1 AVFGPIPPG
10 EAKQLSYGYVLPA
23 TTPRLAV
30 PIDQPTAEVDLLVE
44 DTTATVT
51 APQLDT
57 LGVQEIETRRF
68 ARYRTRA
75 LAAGAAVT
83 IAFAASRDVQA
94 ASFVPFV
101 VIVAAA
107 ALAVGFVVALRR
119 RPAQPTAFP
128 PCRCEQRVLRCCDHL
143 DRLAIVAHTANGES
157 RKPVRIRRGPA
168 TVTGMLVRSTVRPR
182 LNATGCHHSGRRA
195 DRPKPGD
202 LSVRATCR
210 SPAG

>member
-1 AVFGPIPPG
+1 M
-10 EAKQLSYGYVLPA
+10 
-23 TTPRLAV
+23 
-30 PIDQPTAEVDLLVE
+30 DLLVE

-119 RPAQPTAFP
+119 RPAQPTAFTP
-128 PCRCEQRVLRCCDHL
+128 
-143 DRLAIVAHTANGES
+143 
-157 RKPVRIRRGPA
+157 
-168 TVTGMLVRSTVRPR
+168 
-182 LNATGCHHSGRRA
+182 
-195 DRPKPGD
+195 
-202 LSVRATCR
+202 
-210 SPAG
+210 